1 MWFRGKKPEQVKVV
15 LNRTHIGRKLSAIPK
30 RPLTEEEMVWVRES
44 LSSRKELLDFAVPQL
59 FAVSK
64 CPCGTCR
71 TVGLEPIALP
81 GWNGTSGHVGGI
93 TINTKDHGPLDVLL
107 HANDGWLVEMEVIW
121 YYFPKP
127 FPDSWEEV
135 SRTLDSPR

>member
-15 LNRTHIGRKLSAIPK
+15 LNRTHIGRKLSAVPK

-64 CPCGTCR
+64 CPCRTCR

-81 GWNGTSGHVGGI
+81 GWNGRSGHIGESRLILRITDRLMSCFTRMMGGWW
-93 TINTKDHGPLDVLL
+93 K
-107 HANDGWLVEMEVIW
+107 W
-121 YYFPKP
+121 K
-127 FPDSWEEV
+127 
-135 SRTLDSPR
+135 